1 MSLIFNIIIIFII
14 NVMINMISF
23 NHIKLII
30 DDYNHDSTKK
40 IDLLDT
46 NINTQI
52 KTVKDKQTII
62 EKSSKSFETS
72 IKNLEKN
79 KINTEELSK
88 KNTELEESFNQIKN
102 NFEENK
108 ISSEEL
114 SKKNIELE
122 ESFSEIKNNL
132 ENNLENVYNELKN
145 NKSVAGSSSNRN
157 NINEVRFLSKIKNT
171 NFINIENDKVN
182 MNKIDT
188 HVCTIKK
195 NLFKNQ
201 KLDIKE
207 KIKYNYSKI
216 LNVSSNIYDNTNN
229 NILHLINP
237 SKIKI
242 IDGHCIVKDDSIIT
256 DDNQTLCIYL
266 HIICDKYS
274 FNL

>member
-1 MSLIFNIIIIFII
+1 MSLIFNIIIVFII

-30 DDYNHDSTKK
+30 DDYNQDSTKK
-40 IDLLDT
+40 IELIDT
-46 NINTQI
+46 NLNTQI
-52 KTVKDKQTII
+52 KTVKDKQTVI
-62 EKSSKSFETS
+62 EKTSKSFETS
-72 IKNLEKN
+72 IKNLEKD
-79 KINTEELSK
+79 KLNTEELTK
-88 KNTELEESFNQIKN
+88 KNTELEESFNQIKS

-114 SKKNIELE
+114 TKKNTELE
-122 ESFSEIKNNL
+122 ESFSQIKSNF
-132 ENNLENVYNELKN
+132 ENNFENVYNEIKN
-145 NKSVAGSSSNRN
+145 NKSGGGSIAG
-157 NINEVRFLSKIKNT
+157 NINMNEVRFLSKIKNT

-188 HVCTIKK
+188 HVCTIKVDLS
-195 NLFKNQ
+195 NNQ
-201 KLDIKE
+201 KLDVKE

-216 LNVSSNIYDNTNN
+216 LNVSSNIYNKNNN

-242 IDGHCIVKDDSIIT
+242 IDGYCIVKDDSIIT
-256 DDNQTLCIYL
+256 EDNQTLCIYL